1 MGYETEKADAKRQ
14 DIKVI
19 FAESLRESGIED
31 ADLLADRLMQG
42 FADVTA
48 PYRES
53 ERMQLMTFSPGGI
66 GGGSTTKPG
75 NVVLN
80 LGKLARAIASGILT
94 IAGATAAPWLLLIGA
109 LVTWDALWSCLNLKL
124 TEDHASVVWAL
135 WKNRDDENTFP
146 KAGVLDAVN
155 RERASFGK
163 QPLSAMEVNRALD
176 DLARMGCIKQ
186 SASDPQRWWLREWVR
201 IKYG

>member
-1 MGYETEKADAKRQ
+1 MGYETEQADAKRQ
-14 DIKVI
+14 DLKAII
-19 FAESLRESGIED
+19 AGSLGGSGIDD
-31 ADLLADRLMQG
+31 ADLVADRVLER

-48 PYRES
+48 PYREP
-53 ERMQLMTFSPGGI
+53 EPMRLIVLGEGGV

-80 LGKLARAIASGILT
+80 LGKLVRAIASGILT

-124 TEDHASVVWAL
+124 TEDHACVVWAL
-135 WKNRDDENTFP
+135 WNNRETNNTFP
-146 KAGVLDAVN
+146 KSDTLDTVN
-155 RERASFGK
+155 RERAAFGK
-163 QPLSAMEVNRALD
+163 PPLSAIEVNRVLD

-186 SASDPQRWWLREWVR
+186 SANDPQRWWLREWVR
-201 IKYG
+201 VNYK